1 MRGTGNESG
10 NIEAPEGSRKKK
22 KRVGRGDGSGH
33 GGTAGKGAK
42 GQNARSGHSV
52 RPNFEGGQMPLTRR
66 IPKRGF
72 KNPMRRIIAIVNI
85 EQLKGFPQGALVDR
99 DTLTA
104 VGLVSGRV
112 DGVKVLGNGEIN
124 FPLSL
129 KVDRVSRGARE
140 KIEAAGGTIVEVG

>member
-1 MRGTGNESG
+1 MNLGMLKP
-10 NIEAPEGSRKKK
+10 PEGSRKKK

-66 IPKRGF
+66 MPKRGF

-85 EQLKGFPQGALVDR
+85 EQLKGFTQGTLVDR
-99 DTLTA
+99 DTLAA
-104 VGLVSGRV
+104 VGLVPGKA

-124 FPLSL
+124 FPLSVN
-129 KVDRVSRGARE
+129 VDSVSRGARE
-140 KIEAAGGTIVEVG
+140 KIEAAGGTIIEVI

>member
-1 MRGTGNESG
+1 MNLGTLKP
-10 NIEAPEGSRKKK
+10 PEGSRKKK

-66 IPKRGF
+66 MPKRGF

-85 EQLKGFPQGALVDR
+85 EQLKRFQEGSIVNR
-99 DTLTA
+99 ETLA
-104 VGLVSGRV
+104 AFGLVSGRV
-112 DGVKVLGNGEIN
+112 DGIKVLGNGEIN
-124 FPLSL
+124 FPLSVN
-129 KVDRVSRGARE
+129 VDQVSRGARE
-140 KIEAAGGTIVEVG
+140 KIEAAGGNIVEVI

>member
-1 MRGTGNESG
+1 MNLGTLKPS
-10 NIEAPEGSRKKK
+10 EGSRKKK

-66 IPKRGF
+66 MPKRGF

-85 EQLKGFPQGALVDR
+85 EQLKRFQEGSIVDR
-99 DTLTA
+99 ETLA
-104 VGLVSGRV
+104 AFGLVSGRA
-112 DGVKVLGNGEIN
+112 DGIKVLGNGEIN
-124 FPLSL
+124 FPLSVN
-129 KVDRVSRGARE
+129 VDSVSRGARE
-140 KIEAAGGTIVEVG
+140 KIEAAGGTIVEVI

>member
-1 MRGTGNESG
+1 MNLGTLRP
-10 NIEAPEGSRKKK
+10 PEGSRKKK

-66 IPKRGF
+66 LPKRGF

-85 EQLKGFPQGALVDR
+85 EQLKGFAQGALVDR

-112 DGVKVLGNGEIN
+112 DGVKVLGNGEIK

-140 KIEAAGGTIVEVG
+140 KIKAAGGTIVEVI

>member
-1 MRGTGNESG
+1 MNLGTLRP
-10 NIEAPEGSRKKK
+10 PEGSRKKK

-66 IPKRGF
+66 MPKRGF

-85 EQLKGFPQGALVDR
+85 EQLKGFAQGALVDR

-104 VGLVSGRV
+104 VGLVSGKV

-140 KIEAAGGTIVEVG
+140 KIEAAGGTIVEVI

>member
-1 MRGTGNESG
+1 MNLGTLKP
-10 NIEAPEGSRKKK
+10 PEGSRKKK

-66 IPKRGF
+66 MPKRGF

-85 EQLKGFPQGALVDR
+85 EQLKGFPQGSLVDR

-124 FPLSL
+124 FPLSVNVD
-129 KVDRVSRGARE
+129 KVSDGARK
-140 KIEAAGGTIVEVG
+140 KIEAAGGTIVEVI

>member
-1 MRGTGNESG
+1 MNLGTLRP
-10 NIEAPEGSRKKK
+10 PEGSRKKK

-66 IPKRGF
+66 MPKRGF

-85 EQLKGFPQGALVDR
+85 EQLKGFPQGSLVDR

-124 FPLSL
+124 FPLSVNVD
-129 KVDRVSRGARE
+129 KVSDGARK
-140 KIEAAGGTIVEVG
+140 KIEAAGGTIVEVI

>member
-1 MRGTGNESG
+1 MNLGSLKP
-10 NIEAPEGSRKKK
+10 PEGSRKKK

-66 IPKRGF
+66 MPKRGF

-85 EQLKGFPQGALVDR
+85 EQLKKFQEGSIVNRESLAAF
-99 DTLTA
+99 
-104 VGLVSGRV
+104 GLVSGRV
-112 DGVKVLGNGEIN
+112 DGIKVLGNGEIN
-124 FPLSL
+124 FPLSVN
-129 KVDRVSRGARE
+129 VDSVSRGARE
-140 KIEAAGGTIVEVG
+140 KIEAAGGTIVEVI

>member
-1 MRGTGNESG
+1 MNLGTLRP
-10 NIEAPEGSRKKK
+10 PEGSRKKK

-85 EQLKGFPQGALVDR
+85 EQLKGFAQGALVDR

-112 DGVKVLGNGEIN
+112 DGVKVLGKGEIN

-140 KIEAAGGTIVEVG
+140 KIEAAGGTIVEVI

>member
-1 MRGTGNESG
+1 MNLGTLK
-10 NIEAPEGSRKKK
+10 APEGSRKKK

-66 IPKRGF
+66 MPKRGF

-85 EQLKGFPQGALVDR
+85 EQLKGFAQGALVDR
-99 DTLTA
+99 DTLA
-104 VGLVSGRV
+104 AIGLVSGRV
-112 DGVKVLGNGEIN
+112 DGIKVLGNGEIN
-124 FPLSL
+124 FPLSIN
-129 KVDRVSRGARE
+129 VDRVSRGARE
-140 KIEAAGGTIVEVG
+140 KIEAAGGTIIEVI

>member
-1 MRGTGNESG
+1 MNLGTLRP
-10 NIEAPEGSRKKK
+10 PEGSRKKK

-72 KNPMRRIIAIVNI
+72 KNPMRRIIAIINI
-85 EQLKGFPQGALVDR
+85 EQLKGFAQGALVDR

-104 VGLVSGRV
+104 VGLVSGRA

-140 KIEAAGGTIVEVG
+140 KIEAAGGTIIEVI

>member
-1 MRGTGNESG
+1 MNLGTLRP
-10 NIEAPEGSRKKK
+10 PEGSRKKK

-66 IPKRGF
+66 MPKRGF

-104 VGLVSGRV
+104 VGLVSGSV

-124 FPLSL
+124 FPLSVNVD
-129 KVDRVSRGARE
+129 KVSDGARR
-140 KIEAAGGTIVEVG
+140 KIEAAGGTIVEVI

>member
-1 MRGTGNESG
+1 MNLGTLRP
-10 NIEAPEGSRKKK
+10 PEGSRKKK

-72 KNPMRRIIAIVNI
+72 KNPMRRIIAIINI
-85 EQLKGFPQGALVDR
+85 EQLKGFAQGALVDR

-140 KIEAAGGTIVEVG
+140 KIEAAGGTIVEVI

>member
-1 MRGTGNESG
+1 MNLGTLRP
-10 NIEAPEGSRKKK
+10 PEGSRKKK

-66 IPKRGF
+66 MPKRGF

-85 EQLKGFPQGALVDR
+85 EQLKGFAQGALVDR

-112 DGVKVLGNGEIN
+112 DGVKVLGNGEIK

-140 KIEAAGGTIVEVG
+140 KIEAAGGTIVEVI

>member
-1 MRGTGNESG
+1 MNLGTLKP
-10 NIEAPEGSRKKK
+10 PEGSRKKK

-42 GQNARSGHSV
+42 GQNARSGHGV

-66 IPKRGF
+66 MPKRGF

-85 EQLKGFPQGALVDR
+85 EQLKGFARGALVDR

-140 KIEAAGGTIVEVG
+140 KIEAAGGTIVEVI

>member
-1 MRGTGNESG
+1 MNLGTLR
-10 NIEAPEGSRKKK
+10 APEGSRKKK

-66 IPKRGF
+66 MPKRGF
-72 KNPMRRIIAIVNI
+72 KNPMRRIVAIVNI
-85 EQLKGFPQGALVDR
+85 EQLKGFTQGALVDR

-112 DGVKVLGNGEIN
+112 DEVKVLGNGEIN

-140 KIEAAGGTIVEVG
+140 KIEAAGGTIVEVI